1 MFWQKDSM
9 EIDQISKSTLLE
21 EDQVKMLDKPMKIMQ
36 INNFLD
42 DYLDRDLKWKVMKK
56 SRWLF
61 IDVKWDKKISVEEA
75 SDFVQRFI
83 NIVKEEK
90 FK

>member
-1 MFWQKDSM
+1 MK
-9 EIDQISKSTLLE
+9 IDQISKSTLLE

-61 IDVKWDKKISVEEA
+61 IDVKWDKKISAEEA

-83 NIVKEEK
+83 NVVKEEK
-90 FK
+90 FQ